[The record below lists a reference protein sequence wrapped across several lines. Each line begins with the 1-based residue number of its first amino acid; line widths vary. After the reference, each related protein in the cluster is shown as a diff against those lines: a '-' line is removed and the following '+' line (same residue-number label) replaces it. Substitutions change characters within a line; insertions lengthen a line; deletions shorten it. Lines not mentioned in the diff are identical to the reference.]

1 MAIEEKELPASN
13 QWEIKATGDDIPK
26 LAGML
31 TETANENYRKQFHKN
46 EGQFV
51 RVTDPNG
58 NPTEVHQRDLDTAL
72 AQGYGQSC
80 LNPRMVMPAVPW
92 ERKSSGPGKHKF
104 RYDRA
109 SKSMVEVT

>member
-31 TETANENYRKQFHKN
+31 TETGNEAYREAFHKN

-58 NPTEVHQRDLDTAL
+58 NPTQVHQRDLDKAL
-72 AQGYGQSC
+72 ASGYGQSC
-80 LNPRMVMPAVPW
+80 ASPRMIMPSVPW
-92 ERKSSGPGKHKF
+92 QRKSSGPGKHKF
-104 RYDRA
+104 KYDKA
-109 SKSMVEVT
+109 TGQMVEVS